1 MSTRQPGN
9 PSFQAFLFSDL
20 AVKRINSRLN
30 KFTGTTAEGIVTSR
44 LYTIQIIVAETAL
57 TAKSENIKAFQ
68 R

>member
-9 PSFQAFLFSDL
+9 PSLQAFLFSDL

-30 KFTGTTAEGIVTSR
+30 KFTDTGAGGIVTSR
-44 LYTIQIIVAETAL
+44 LYTIQIIAEMAL
-57 TAKSENIKAFQ
+57 TVKSENIKAFQ